1 MKKFKKEEKSFK
13 IFSYVTLFIT
23 GFYFLTHLL
32 FFIVCS
38 DLVATSDIFETATN
52 TFLDALFSLDL
63 LSWFIYVPL
72 AIIVVI
78 VQILYLAARFADTEN
93 VKKWFYLPSFL
104 NIIFGVSSI
113 YGIFQLFER
122 AFQLIVS

>member
-1 MKKFKKEEKSFK
+1 MKKTDTESGNFK
-13 IFSYVTLFIT
+13 IFSYITLFIT
-23 GFYFLTHLL
+23 GFYFLVHLSFMVL
-32 FFIVCS
+32 CS
-38 DLVATSDIFETATN
+38 DSVVASGMFGAVTS

-104 NIIFGVSSI
+104 NIIFGLSSI

-122 AFQLIVS
+122 AF

>member
-1 MKKFKKEEKSFK
+1 MKNTDKEAKSFK

-23 GFYFLTHLL
+23 GFYSFAH
-32 FFIVCS
+32 FIYMIICS
-38 DLVATSDIFETATN
+38 EPIVNTDIFETVTS
-52 TFLDALFSLDL
+52 TFLDVLFSLDL
-63 LSWFIYVPL
+63 LSWFIYIPF

-104 NIIFGVSSI
+104 NIIFGVYSI

-122 AFQLIVS
+122 AF